1 MLQAIDGL
9 PEDEREVFD
18 LIRIQGLTYAET
30 ASVVGT
36 SVATVQR
43 RLSRDRLRLA
53 QQFST
58 NAAMIA
64 RSGGSPVLLQRR
76 ADFSVPVHMHSFLDH
91 RWGCVTRGG
100 LCPASR
106 LLPTFFN
113 AVCWQVARRAGKNL
127 VRSLRLLSCRAA
139 TAGHVAR

>member
-1 MLQAIDGL
+1 PFRKMGALETPVAEGIDH
-9 PEDEREVFD
+9 
-18 LIRIQGLTYAET
+18 
-30 ASVVGT
+30 
-36 SVATVQR
+36 
-43 RLSRDRLRLA
+43 
-53 QQFST
+53 QFST

-76 ADFSVPVHMHSFLDH
+76 ADFSVHVHVRSFLDH

-113 AVCWQVARRAGKNL
+113 AVCSQVARRAGKKPGE
-127 VRSLRLLSCRAA
+127 VAA
-139 TAGHVAR
+139 PAILPRCHGWACGSSAT